1 MKKTAALV
9 WRLIQ
14 LAEGKALPAS
24 NLHGDWF
31 QQMKDDGIL
40 LTVSHGSRKSFRA
53 IDANSFRHYLA
64 SQYDIRDLETTFRL
78 LQQQEVN
85 RSSQVDVTGD
95 SKFVQHRT
103 FQGFLVNSYLPISAM
118 LNGESITILPPEGSF
133 LFISDYQSFSVP
145 EDIII
150 VGVENAEN
158 FRYVKRQQSF
168 FELYFPKD
176 SRLLFVS
183 RYPQQQHGD
192 LIDWLK
198 TIPNRYVHFGD
209 LDLAGIAI
217 YQNEYYRYLRERSS
231 FLIPDDY
238 EERIAKGKRERYDDQ
253 LPQYGKM
260 KIEDP
265 RVEQLVCCIH
275 RYHRGYDQ
283 EGYMNHGD
291 GSSDSF

>member
-1 MKKTAALV
+1 MKKTAALIG
-9 WRLIQ
+9 RLVQ

-40 LTVSHGSRKSFRA
+40 LTVSHGSRKSLRVA
-53 IDANSFRHYLA
+53 DANSFRHYLA
-64 SQYDIRDLETTFRL
+64 SQYDIRDLEATLSL
-78 LQQQEVN
+78 LQRQEAD

-103 FQGFLVNSYLPISAM
+103 FQGFLVNSYQSIPAT
-118 LNGESITILPPEGSF
+118 LNGVSITILPPEGSF
-133 LFISDYQSFSVP
+133 VFISDCQSFTIP

-158 FRYVKRQQSF
+158 FRYVRRQQYF
-168 FELYFPKD
+168 FAHQFPQD
-176 SRLLFVS
+176 SRFLFVS

-209 LDLAGIAI
+209 LDMAGVAI
-217 YQNEYYRYLRERSS
+217 YQNEYYRYLGERSS

-238 EERIAKGKRERYDDQ
+238 EKRIAKGKRQRYDDQ

-265 RVEQLVCCIH
+265 RVEQLVSCIH
-275 RYHRGYDQ
+275 NYHRGYDQ
-283 EGYMNHGD
+283 EGYIE
-291 GSSDSF
+291 S